1 MQLQLW
7 RPLFDLEREIASIFD
22 RAPRFFEEPG
32 FEFRPMI
39 DLVRGEDRMVV
50 TVELPGIDPET
61 DVEISVLEDVLVIK
75 GEKSI
80 EQEVDE
86 EHHVVKERR
95 YGMFERRI
103 PLPDGV
109 DPESVTADY
118 DKGVLTVT
126 VPMPEETEEAP
137 TRSIPITVTRH

>member
-7 RPLFDLEREIASIFD
+7 RPLFDLEREIASLFD

-32 FEFRPMI
+32 LDFRPMI
-39 DLVRGEDRMVV
+39 DLIREEDRMIV
-50 TVELPGIDPET
+50 TVELPGIDPEK

-75 GEKSI
+75 GEKSM
-80 EQEVDE
+80 EKDVDE
-86 EHHVVKERR
+86 EHHFVRERH

-109 DPESVTADY
+109 APESVTADY

-126 VPMPEETEEAP
+126 IPMPAGAEAP
-137 TRSIPITVTRH
+137 TRSIPITITRH